1 MDPSSIEWT
10 LQVVKGAA
18 AVVVV
23 DRRILR
29 CMILADLSSYTLT
42 EHALSVGD
50 MDHILLTNRGWI
62 IGRALAFT
70 LGVVCSNP

>member
-42 EHALSVGD
+42 ENALTVGD
-50 MDHILLTNRGWI
+50 MDHILLTN
-62 IGRALAFT
+62 
-70 LGVVCSNP
+70 

>member
-23 DRRILR
+23 MHDT
-29 CMILADLSSYTLT
+29 ILANLSSYTLT